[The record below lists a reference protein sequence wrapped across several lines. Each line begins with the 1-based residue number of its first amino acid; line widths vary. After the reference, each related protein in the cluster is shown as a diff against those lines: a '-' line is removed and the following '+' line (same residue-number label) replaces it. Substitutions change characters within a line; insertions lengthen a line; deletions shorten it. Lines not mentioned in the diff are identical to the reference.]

1 MERKQ
6 CYLIDRNNNY
16 NDIVVALFNEDTPIC
31 LEAAIGTKEIP
42 DGYIVL
48 PMDTPEN
55 KTSPFVKAHW
65 TGTVWEEGATA
76 KEIAAWE
83 EEHPAQ
89 EPVVSPP
96 SQLDSIE
103 AQAAYTA
110 MMTNTLLEG

>member
-1 MERKQ
+1 MK
-6 CYLIDRNNNY
+6 NY
-16 NDIVVALFNEDTPIC
+16 KHCCVINATGYYQTFVLVLLEPQED
-31 LEAAIGTKEIP
+31 GT
-42 DGYIVL
+42 V
-48 PMDTPEN
+48 EN
-55 KTSPFVKAHW
+55 KVQGYGLLTGEQLIEATPPTGFVKAHW
-65 TGTVWEEGATA
+65 TGSAWEEGATA